1 MNLFK
6 GKPHYFQ
13 FALLFFINLTFLYIL
28 SMKKSLAPPRRDN
41 KPTGGANALAKKIPV
56 KISE

>member
-1 MNLFK
+1 
-6 GKPHYFQ
+6 
-13 FALLFFINLTFLYIL
+13 
-28 SMKKSLAPPRRDN
+28 MKKSLAPPRRDN